1 MTKENQKSL
10 ENFQRI
16 IRAKTISDK
25 DGNVDK
31 EVFDSFVPMLEQ
43 MYPAAFGASELQM
56 INEYGILLRWKGKKE
71 SLQPVILMGHYDV
84 VSDEGQD
91 WEHPAFEAEVHD
103 GFVWGR
109 GSIDNK
115 CVFTG
120 ILEAMD
126 RLAKEGFTPERD
138 IYFLASNCEEV
149 AGKTADMAAQWFKDN
164 GIRPWFVLDEGGAI
178 MREVFAGITKPFA
191 MVGVCEKGWATVK
204 IKTSKPK
211 ASEKLVD
218 ALAKLAKS
226 PMPAQLTPTLETML
240 TNFGEYADAPLNV
253 VLKNLSLFKP
263 VVKKFLQG
271 NEQSAGMVRSSYAI
285 TSIDAVGENGKIPE
299 TATATIKLRIAPHDS
314 FEAMLANIKNVLGD
328 TVEIE
333 YDNVMNPPSVSD
345 HKTKSFSYIESVIN
359 KVFPEVAVSPF
370 ILDAYTDSRS
380 FKHICKEIYRF
391 GAFSLD
397 NKQFASVHGANEKLS
412 VDDFLKSIDFYE
424 ELISGIN

>member
-1 MTKENQKSL
+1 MTTENQKSL

-25 DGNVDK
+25 DGNVDR
-31 EVFDSFVPMLEQ
+31 EVFDAFVPMLKE
-43 MYPAAFGASELQM
+43 MYPAIFGVSELQM
-56 INEYGILLRWKGKKE
+56 INEYGILMHWKGKDS
-71 SLQPVILMGHYDV
+71 SLQPVVLMGHYDV

-91 WEHPAFEAEVHD
+91 WEHPAFEAEIHD

-126 RLAKEGFTPERD
+126 RLAKDSFTPERD

-178 MREVFAGITKPFA
+178 MTEVFAGITKPFA

-211 ASEKLVD
+211 ASEKLIE
-218 ALAKLAKS
+218 AMAKLSKS
-226 PMPAQLTPTLETML
+226 PMSSQLTPTLETML

-263 VVKKFLQG
+263 VVKKFLQS
-271 NEQSAGMVRSSYAI
+271 NDQSAGMVRSSYTI
-285 TSIDAVGENGKIPE
+285 TSIDALDENGKIPE
-299 TATATIKLRIAPHDS
+299 TAVATIKLRIAPHDS
-314 FEAMLANIKNVLGD
+314 FEAMLQNIKKVLGD

-333 YDNVMNPPSVSD
+333 YDNVMNPPEVSD
-345 HKTKSFSYIESVIN
+345 YKTQSFSYIKSVIN

-391 GAFSLD
+391 GAFSLN

-412 VDDFLKSIDFYE
+412 VEDFLKSIDFYE
-424 ELISGIN
+424 ELIKGIK

>member
-1 MTKENQKSL
+1 MTTENQKSL

-25 DGNVDK
+25 DGNVDR
-31 EVFDSFVPMLEQ
+31 EVFDAFVPMLKE
-43 MYPAAFGASELQM
+43 MYPNIFGIAGLQM
-56 INEYGILLRWKGKKE
+56 INEYGILLHWKGKDENK
-71 SLQPVILMGHYDV
+71 QPVILMGHYDV

-91 WEHPAFEAEVHD
+91 WDHPAFGAEIHD

-120 ILEAMD
+120 ILEGME
-126 RLAKEGFTPERD
+126 RLAKNGFTPERD

-178 MREVFAGITKPFA
+178 MTEVFAGITKPFA

-211 ASEKLVD
+211 ASEKLID
-218 ALAKLAKS
+218 AMAKLAKS

-271 NEQSAGMVRSSYAI
+271 NDQSAGMVRSAYTI
-285 TSIDAVGENGKIPE
+285 TSIDAIGENGKIPE
-299 TATATIKLRIAPHDS
+299 TAVATIKLRIAPHDS
-314 FEAMLANIKNVLGD
+314 FEAMLANIRNVLGD

-333 YDNVMNPPSVSD
+333 YDNVMNPPAVSD
-345 HKTKSFSYIESVIN
+345 YKTESFSYIKSVIN
-359 KVFPEVAVSPF
+359 KTFPQVAVSPF

-391 GAFSLD
+391 GAFSLN
-397 NKQFASVHGANEKLS
+397 NKQFASVHSANEKLS
-412 VDDFLKSIDFYE
+412 VEDYLNSIDFYE
-424 ELISGIN
+424 ELIKGIK